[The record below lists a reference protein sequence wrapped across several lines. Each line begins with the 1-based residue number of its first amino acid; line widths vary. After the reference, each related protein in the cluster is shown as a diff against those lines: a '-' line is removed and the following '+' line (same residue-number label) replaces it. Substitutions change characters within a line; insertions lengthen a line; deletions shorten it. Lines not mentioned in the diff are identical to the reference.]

1 MELLQYKFADSEIA
15 RCIAG
20 ANPASGTMQVDI
32 TSPAFKADP
41 YPFYARMRAE
51 APVHQLTLP
60 DNREAW
66 LVVRYAEVAA
76 VLKDERFIKDRFKTP
91 ELTAKQPWM
100 PKSFLPLT
108 HNMLDQDPPDHTRLR
123 SLVHKVFTPRL
134 VEEMRRRVQSLTDEF
149 LEAAKPT
156 GKMDLIRDYA
166 LPLPSTIIAEMLG
179 VPAEDRHRFHR
190 WTNSMVIADTSKL
203 SLLRA
208 LPAVLALL
216 RYVRKIVKKR
226 RSEPRDDLAS
236 ALVRA
241 EEAGDQLSEDE
252 LVAMIV
258 LLLIAGH
265 ETTVNLIG
273 NGTLALLE
281 HPEQMDQLR
290 KNPAMIQSAVEEMLR
305 YNGPLAMATERFAS
319 EDVSVSGVAIPR
331 NALVFAVLGSANR
344 DEQQFP
350 NPDNLDLAR
359 ADNKHVAFG
368 LGIHYCLGAPLA
380 RLEGQIAINTLLQRA
395 PALRLAVPREKLRWR
410 RGYVLRGLNSL
421 PVAF

>member
-1 MELLQYKFADSEIA
+1 
-15 RCIAG
+15 
-20 ANPASGTMQVDI
+20 
-32 TSPAFKADP
+32 
-41 YPFYARMRAE
+41 
-51 APVHQLTLP
+51 
-60 DNREAW
+60 
-66 LVVRYAEVAA
+66 
-76 VLKDERFIKDRFKTP
+76 
-91 ELTAKQPWM
+91 
-100 PKSFLPLT
+100 
-108 HNMLDQDPPDHTRLR
+108 
-123 SLVHKVFTPRL
+123 
-134 VEEMRRRVQSLTDEF
+134 
-149 LEAAKPT
+149 
-156 GKMDLIRDYA
+156 
-166 LPLPSTIIAEMLG
+166 
-179 VPAEDRHRFHR
+179 
-190 WTNSMVIADTSKL
+190 
-203 SLLRA
+203 
-208 LPAVLALL
+208 
-216 RYVRKIVKKR
+216 
-226 RSEPRDDLAS
+226 
-236 ALVRA
+236 
-241 EEAGDQLSEDE
+241 

>member
-1 MELLQYKFADSEIA
+1 
-15 RCIAG
+15 
-20 ANPASGTMQVDI
+20 MQVDI

-60 DNREAW
+60 DKREAW

-76 VLKDERFIKDRFKTP
+76 VLNDERFIKDRFKTP

-190 WTNSMVIADTSKL
+190 WTNSMVISDTSKL

-305 YNGPLAMATERFAS
+305 YDGPLAMATERFAS

>member
-1 MELLQYKFADSEIA
+1 
-15 RCIAG
+15 
-20 ANPASGTMQVDI
+20 MQVDI

-51 APVHQLTLP
+51 APVHRMTLP
-60 DNREAW
+60 DKREAW

-76 VLKDERFIKDRFKTP
+76 VLKDERFVKDRFKTP
-91 ELTAKQPWM
+91 DLAAKQPWI
-100 PKSFLPLT
+100 PKTFLPLT
-108 HNMLDQDPPDHTRLR
+108 HNMLEQDPPEHTRLR
-123 SLVHKVFTPRL
+123 ALVHKVFTPRL
-134 VEEMRRRVQSLTDEF
+134 VEEMRRRVQSLTDQF
-149 LEAAKPT
+149 LDAQIRA
-156 GKMDLIRDYA
+156 GHMDLIRDYA

-190 WTNSMVIADTSKL
+190 WTNSMIIADTSKL
-203 SLLRA
+203 SLLRTM
-208 LPAVLALL
+208 PPVLALL
-216 RYVRKIVKKR
+216 RYVRKLVKKR
-226 RSEPRDDLAS
+226 RAASRDDLSS

-241 EEAGDQLSEDE
+241 EEAGDHLSEDE

-305 YNGPLAMATERFAS
+305 YDGPLTMATERFAG
-319 EDVSVSGVAIPR
+319 EDVSVAGVAIPC

-344 DEQQFP
+344 DDQQFP
-350 NPDNLDLAR
+350 HPDKLDLAR

-410 RGYVLRGLNSL
+410 RGYILRGLNSL

>member
-1 MELLQYKFADSEIA
+1 
-15 RCIAG
+15 
-20 ANPASGTMQVDI
+20 MQVDI
-32 TSPAFKADP
+32 ASPAFKSDS

-51 APVHQLTLP
+51 APVHRVTLP
-60 DNREAW
+60 DKREAW
-66 LVVRYAEVAA
+66 LVVRYAEVTA
-76 VLKDERFIKDRFKTP
+76 VLKDERFIKDRFTTP
-91 ELTAKQPWM
+91 ELAAKQPWM
-100 PKSFLPLT
+100 PKPFLPLT
-108 HNMLDQDPPDHTRLR
+108 HNMLDQDPPSHTRLR
-123 SLVHKVFTPRL
+123 ALVHKVFTPRL
-134 VEEMRRRVQSLTDEF
+134 VEEMRARVQSLTDEF
-149 LEAAKPT
+149 LDAQARA
-156 GKMDLIRDYA
+156 GRMDLIRDYA

-190 WTNSMVIADTSKL
+190 WTNSMVVTDASKL

-208 LPAVLALL
+208 MPAVLALL

-226 RSEPRDDLAS
+226 RADPRDDLAG

-241 EEAGDQLSEDE
+241 EEAGEQLSEDE
-252 LVAMIV
+252 LVSMIV

-273 NGTLALLE
+273 NGTLALLD
-281 HPEQMDQLR
+281 HPEQMDNLR
-290 KNPAMIQSAVEEMLR
+290 KNPAMIQSAVEELLR
-305 YNGPLAMATERFAS
+305 YDGPLTMATERFAG
-319 EDVSVSGVAIPR
+319 EDVIISGVAIPR

-344 DEQQFP
+344 DDQQFH
-350 NPDNLDLAR
+350 NPDNLNLAR

-380 RLEGQIAINTLLQRA
+380 RLEGQIAINTLLRRA

-410 RGYVLRGLNSL
+410 RGHILRGLNAL